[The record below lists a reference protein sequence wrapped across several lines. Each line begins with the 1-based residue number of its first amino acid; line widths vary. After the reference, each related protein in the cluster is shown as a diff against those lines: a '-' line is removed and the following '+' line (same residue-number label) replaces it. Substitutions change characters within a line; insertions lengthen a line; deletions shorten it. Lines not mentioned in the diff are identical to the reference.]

1 MIYMKRA
8 LVLCGGGSRG
18 AYEVGVYKALQEA
31 GYTFDII
38 VGTSIGAL
46 NGALIAQGE
55 IEFLND
61 LWTNMDIT
69 QVVNHLPDMNFSL
82 DNIMANKSK
91 IASFLTSY
99 VKDFGA
105 DTTPLQNLVRNKAN
119 ADKIRENNITYG
131 CVCTTYPSL
140 TGLEITLD
148 EMEEGTLADYLLATS
163 ACFPAFPIQV
173 INGKEYIDGGYYDNT
188 PIQFA
193 LRLGA
198 TELVVVEL
206 NYPRI
211 EHPEYEHQPNMLT
224 IRPTQDIGI
233 MFNFNNDHLQHIR
246 QIGYFD
252 ALKALKLRKGK
263 KYTFKELN
271 TETTNTVAKT
281 FVYLLQQADIKQQ
294 NKKVISIKSK
304 APFTE
309 CANNIAMYT
318 NNENYIID
326 FMEKCARL
334 LNVDTL
340 KDYTLE
346 EMIDTLLQPFSSL
359 ENYDFKELL
368 PTLLT
373 KLPNIKEELAN
384 IDTSFLLGYLMKKV
398 LLNETNDLA
407 HLLPFIADYIICAF
421 FLCAL
426 YTTKAA

>member
-1 MIYMKRA
+1 MIQYSWKEVIHMKRA

-18 AYEVGVYKALQEA
+18 AYEIGAYKALQEA

-55 IEFLND
+55 IDFLNN

-91 IASFLTSY
+91 IASFLTNY
-99 VKDFGA
+99 MKDFGA
-105 DTTPLQNLVRNKAN
+105 DTTPLQNLVKGKAN
-119 ADKIRENNITYG
+119 PDKIRQNNITYG

-140 TGLEITLD
+140 TGVEITLD
-148 EMEEGTLADYLLATS
+148 EMKEGTLAEYLLATS

-206 NYPRI
+206 NYPKI
-211 EHPEYEHQPNMLT
+211 EHPEYEHQPNILT
-224 IRPTQDIGI
+224 IRPTQDIGM
-233 MFNFNNDHLQHIR
+233 MFNFNNQHLQRIR
-246 QIGYFD
+246 QIGYLD
-252 ALKALKLRKGK
+252 ALKALKLRKGN
-263 KYTFKELN
+263 KYTF
-271 TETTNTVAKT
+271 TEVNQESITKISKT
-281 FVYLLQQADIKQQ
+281 FVYLLQQADIAQQ

-309 CANNIAMYT
+309 VANDIIKYT
-318 NNENYIID
+318 NSEDYVLG
-326 FMEKCARL
+326 FMEICAKL
-334 LNVDTL
+334 WNLDCL
-340 KDYTLE
+340 KEYSLDK
-346 EMIDTLLQPFSSL
+346 MITILLQQ
-359 ENYDFKELL
+359 
-368 PTLLT
+368 T
-373 KLPNIKEELAN
+373 
-384 IDTSFLLGYLMKKV
+384 
-398 LLNETNDLA
+398 
-407 HLLPFIADYIICAF
+407 
-421 FLCAL
+421 
-426 YTTKAA
+426 